1 MNILVLGGTGTM
13 GVALTSLLE
22 NEGHNVF
29 VTSRSNHKNKGLV
42 TYIKGNAKNLSF
54 LNKILPLKKWDSIL
68 DFMMYST
75 KEFEERYQIL
85 LNSTSQYIFM
95 SSARVY
101 SNADEYQTEAT
112 PRLLEYIKDEEYLAT
127 DEYAL
132 NKAREENLLLNSG
145 SSNYTIIRPGITYG
159 TYRMQLGVLEKEEW
173 LYRALEGKPIIISG
187 CIASKYTTMTFNEDS
202 ALCIFRLVG
211 NPKAHGEIFNITTD
225 TYVKW
230 MDVLNIYADSIE
242 KNTGKRPDI
251 LITKEFVAEKN
262 HGYQVTYDR
271 VYDRKFDNKKIAD
284 IMGAD
289 FRFSTVY
296 EKLPLCIS
304 EFISRTKFLPLRPID
319 EAIKDRY
326 TRSFTKLSVFKGWR
340 NKVKYLLYRLYIK
353 K

>member
-1 MNILVLGGTGTM
+1 MNVLVLGGTGTM

-22 NEGHNVF
+22 NEGHHVF
-29 VTSRSNHKNKGLV
+29 VTSRNNHINKGLV
-42 TYIKGNAKNLSF
+42 TYFKGNAKDLSF
-54 LNKILPLKKWDSIL
+54 LNKILLLKKWDSIL

-101 SNADEYQTEAT
+101 SNVDEYQTETT
-112 PRLLEYIKDEEYLAT
+112 PRLLDNINDEVYLAT

-132 NKAREENLLLNSG
+132 NKAREENLLINSG
-145 SSNYTIIRPGITYG
+145 RNNYTIIRPGITYG

-173 LYRALEGKPIIISG
+173 LYRALEGKPIMISE
-187 CIASKYTTMTFNEDS
+187 CIARKYTTMTFNEDS
-202 ALCIFRLVG
+202 ALCLFKLVG

-225 TYVKW
+225 KFIKW
-230 MDVLNIYADSIE
+230 MDVLNIYADSI
-242 KNTGKRPDI
+242 KQYTGTRPDI
-251 LITKEFVAEKN
+251 LITNDIIAEKN

-284 IMGAD
+284 IMGND
-289 FRFSTVY
+289 FRFSTVA
-296 EKLPLCIS
+296 EKLPLCIGG
-304 EFISRTKFLPLRPID
+304 FIRRPCFLHLRPID

-326 TRSFTKLSVFKGWR
+326 TKSFTRLRAFEGWR
-340 NKVKYLLYRLYIK
+340 SKALYLLYRLFIK

>member
-1 MNILVLGGTGTM
+1 MNVLILGGTGTM

-29 VTSRSNHKNKGLV
+29 ITSRNNHNNKGLV
-42 TYIKGNAKNLSF
+42 TYLKGNAKDLSF
-54 LNKILPLKKWDSIL
+54 LNKILSLRKWDSIL

-75 KEFEERYQIL
+75 IEFEERYQIL
-85 LNSTSQYIFM
+85 LSSTSQYIFM

-112 PRLLEYIKDEEYLAT
+112 SRLLDYISDEVYLST

-132 NKAREENLLLNSG
+132 NKAREENLLFNSG
-145 SSNYTIIRPGITYG
+145 RNNYTIIRPGITYG
-159 TYRMQLGVLEKEEW
+159 IYRMQLGVLEKEEW
-173 LYRALEGKPIIISG
+173 LYRALEGKSIIISE

-202 ALCIFRLVG
+202 AMCILKLVG
-211 NPKAHGEIFNITTD
+211 NPKALGEIYNITAD
-225 TYVKW
+225 KYIKW
-230 MDVLNIYADSIE
+230 MDVLNIYADSI
-242 KNTGKRPDI
+242 KNYTGKRPDI
-251 LITKEFVAEKN
+251 LITSDIVAENN

-271 VYDRKFDNKKIAD
+271 AYDRKFDNKKIAD

-289 FRFSTVY
+289 FVFSTVD
-296 EKLPLCIS
+296 EKLPLCIN
-304 EFISRTKFLPLRPID
+304 EFMKRPKFLHLRPID

-326 TRSFTKLSVFKGWR
+326 TKSYTKLSIFKGWR
-340 NKVKYLLYRLYIK
+340 NKIKYLLYRLYIK

>member
-1 MNILVLGGTGTM
+1 MNVLILGGTGTM

-29 VTSRSNHKNKGLV
+29 VTSRNDHRNKELV
-42 TYIKGNAKNLSF
+42 TYLKGNAKDLSF

-75 KEFEERYQIL
+75 REFEERYKVL

-101 SNADEYQTEAT
+101 SNADEYQTETT
-112 PRLLEYIKDEEYLAT
+112 PRLLEYINDEVYLAT

-132 NKAREENLLLNSG
+132 NKAREENLLLYSG
-145 SSNYTIIRPGITYG
+145 KSNYTIIRPGITYG

-173 LYRALEGKPIIISG
+173 LYRALKGKPIIIAD
-187 CIASKYTTMTFNEDS
+187 CIANKYTTMTFNEDS
-202 ALCIFRLVG
+202 ALCIFKIVG
-211 NPKAHGEIFNITTD
+211 NSKAHGEIYNITTD
-225 TYVKW
+225 AYVKW
-230 MDVLNIYADSIE
+230 LDVLNLYVDSI
-242 KNTGKRPDI
+242 KKVTGIRPEV
-251 LITKEFVAEKN
+251 LITKEIVAEKN

-284 IMGAD
+284 VMGAD
-289 FRFSTVY
+289 FRFSAVD
-296 EKLPLCIS
+296 EKLPSCIE
-304 EFISRTKFLPLRPID
+304 EFMQQPKFLCLRPID

-326 TRSFTKLSVFKGWR
+326 TKSFTKLSAFNGWR
-340 NKVKYLLYRLYIK
+340 NKVKYLLYRFIK